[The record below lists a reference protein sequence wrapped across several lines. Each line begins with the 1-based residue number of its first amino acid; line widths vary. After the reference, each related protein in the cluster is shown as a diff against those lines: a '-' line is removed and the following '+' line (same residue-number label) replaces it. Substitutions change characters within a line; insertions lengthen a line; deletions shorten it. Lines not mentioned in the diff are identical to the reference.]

1 VNDTAAPPRTAARR
15 ARAAAPPFVDDY
27 LPALLAQAS
36 QLVSCEF
43 HEIVKASGWTVTE
56 WRIMATLAGG
66 RALSTGELSRV
77 SLTKQPT
84 VTRVLHG
91 LQERGEVERIDDA
104 SDRRVTLV
112 RMTAAGE
119 RAVARL
125 IAQARAHESATLA
138 PFGEALATE
147 LKRALR
153 RIIDEHTPAGRHA

>member
-1 VNDTAAPPRTAARR
+1 MSCSITR
-15 ARAAAPPFVDDY
+15 ASQFDDAD
-27 LPALLAQAS
+27 PALLAQAS

-91 LQERGEVERIDDA
+91 MQERGEVERIDDA
-104 SDRRVTLV
+104 SDRVTV
-112 RMTAAGE
+112 EGRIDYVWADNRDNGE
-119 RAVARL
+119 PLPRSHGAPLRAVASGS
-125 IAQARAHESATLA
+125 IS
-138 PFGEALATE
+138 
-147 LKRALR
+147 
-153 RIIDEHTPAGRHA
+153 